1 MTYMARLVTITKVSA
16 VTDNLMP
23 FINFQAHQKGVV
35 VKDETQVIV
44 LQVENIPSYHVVFPE
59 TGITIEELEED
70 LAKSETVLTPD
81 TRALLRDHL
90 RGKKKED

>member
-16 VTDNLMP
+16 VVDSLMP
-23 FINFQAHQKGVV
+23 FITFQAHQKGVELTDDTKV
-35 VKDETQVIV
+35 VV

-59 TGITIEELEED
+59 TGITIEELEAE

-81 TRALLRDHL
+81 TRALLGDHL
-90 RGKKKED
+90 NKTK